1 MEPLVEIKN
10 LSIRFPE
17 GNSTFEAVKGISF
30 SIGKGEIVGVV
41 GESGSGKSM
50 SALALMG
57 LLPKDAEIAS
67 GSLCF
72 QGEDLVTMKPEKR
85 RQLCGSKMA
94 MVFQEPMTAMDPLM
108 RIGPQVEEALAV
120 HTQLT
125 KEQRRARA
133 LEALRDVDLPAPEEI
148 YRKYPHECSGGQLQ
162 RVMIAAA
169 IVTDPHLLLLD
180 EPTTALDV
188 TVQAQILALLRR
200 LNRGR
205 GISMLLISHNLQVVR
220 RICSRV
226 AVMQRGHIVEEG
238 APEQLF
244 TAPQHPYTAELIN
257 AIPRRVRRG

>member
-125 KEQRRARA
+125 KEQRRTRA

-200 LNRGR
+200 LNRER